1 MNFFYRL
8 PLLTF
13 SHFLLS
19 SAQYSGDNTCNF
31 RKICQN
37 RHLNE
42 FPNFLQH
49 EVEKLVLPSYSVF
62 IDIFSEK
69 KTLLPNLDYI
79 SCLVNEC
86 DNHNLV
92 ARFLSKKNRSE
103 KPQKHSA
110 SKIVFEV
117 LRLMNIVM
125 TKKQRERFEFSLKKV
140 PHMVNYAKMNKEV
153 LKSLHPSSEIL
164 DGWTEQ
170 SVTRDKS
177 TFNNQNV
184 NLNAFV
190 TEIMR
195 SQIGDYADLNLFDD
209 ENRRSFIK
217 KFEKMCPYLS
227 RKARRQIPR
236 DQIPMERDLMKR
248 LMDNFKVDY
257 ENCYEE
263 SETCTLG
270 NRIKVFV
277 ANYII
282 DNSRQLNGLFYH
294 GVYKNVC

>member
-8 PLLTF
+8 PILTF

-42 FPNFLQH
+42 FPNFLQDG
-49 EVEKLVLPSYSVF
+49 VSSKLPAYSVF
-62 IDIFSEK
+62 IDIFTEK

-92 ARFLSKKNRSE
+92 ARFLFKRNRIE

-110 SKIVFEV
+110 PNLMFEV

-125 TKKQRERFEFSLKKV
+125 TKKQRERFEISLKKM
-140 PHMVNYAKMNKEV
+140 PHMVNYAKMNKQAQ
-153 LKSLHPSSEIL
+153 KILHPLSEIL

-184 NLNAFV
+184 RLNNV
-190 TEIMR
+190 VVEIMR
-195 SQIGDYADLNLFDD
+195 KQIGDYYNLASFDN

-217 KFEKMCPYLS
+217 KFEKMCPYLN

-236 DQIPMERDLMKR
+236 EQELMDRDLMKD
-248 LMDNFKVDY
+248 LMDDFKVDY

-277 ANYII
+277 ANYIFE
-282 DNSRQLNGLFYH
+282 NSLQLNGIFYRE
-294 GVYKNVC
+294 VYEKVC